1 MEEKSV
7 AEVRLNAFPVAVA
20 VIFILDVVQVDTVE
34 RTALEGDDFVPFRVV
49 ILIFVVRAAI
59 VLVVVDV
66 VAEVTAVKF
75 AKADTSELVET
86 GNNEPVIGLTVGAG
100 VGLTALVIAPAAAK
114 NHHQSIH

>member
-7 AEVRLNAFPVAVA
+7 AAVRLNAFPVVDA
-20 VIFILDVVQVDTVE
+20 VIFILAVVQVDTVE
-34 RTALEGDDFVPFRVV
+34 RTALEGDDFVPFSVV
-49 ILIFVVRAAI
+49 ILIIVVGAVI

-86 GNNEPVIGLTVGAG
+86 GNNEPVIGLVVGAG
-100 VGLTALVIAPAAAK
+100 VALTALVIAPAAA
-114 NHHQSIH
+114 QIHN